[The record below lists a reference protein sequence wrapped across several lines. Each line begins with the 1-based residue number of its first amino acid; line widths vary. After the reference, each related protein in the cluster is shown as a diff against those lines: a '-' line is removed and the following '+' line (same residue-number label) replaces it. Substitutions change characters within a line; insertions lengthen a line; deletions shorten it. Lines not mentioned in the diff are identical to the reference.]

1 MHSSFSFY
9 SQPDLCEQPV
19 AYNGEVCFS
28 ELRYWQQCFSQ
39 QAATAGADIYLPSN
53 IDPKQVENTAMLYFL
68 RLPFLSP
75 SQQCETDL
83 KPFLCLYL
91 FGSCDLNNQSHH
103 ITQTDCERLRDRVC
117 AREWALAES
126 FLGSGVLPQCG
137 DFSSQEEVSCRGKA
151 IVDTDLG
158 RGLRGMKWMASHFYF
173 VRAHAV

>member
-1 MHSSFSFY
+1 M
-9 SQPDLCEQPV
+9 
-19 AYNGEVCFS
+19 
-28 ELRYWQQCFSQ
+28 
-39 QAATAGADIYLPSN
+39 
-53 IDPKQVENTAMLYFL
+53 
-68 RLPFLSP
+68 
-75 SQQCETDL
+75 
-83 KPFLCLYL
+83 
-91 FGSCDLNNQSHH
+91 
-103 ITQTDCERLRDRVC
+103 C

>member
-1 MHSSFSFY
+1 MA
-9 SQPDLCEQPV
+9 DLCEQPV

-39 QAATAGADIYLPSN
+39 QAATASADVYLPSN
-53 IDPKQVENTAMLYFL
+53 IDPKQVENTAMSYFL
-68 RLPFLSP
+68 HLPILSP
-75 SQQCETDL
+75 SRQCETDL

-91 FGSCDLNNQSHH
+91 FGSCDLNNQSRH
-103 ITQTDCERLRDRVC
+103 ITQADCERLRDRVC

-126 FLGSGVLPQCG
+126 FLGTGVLPQCG

-151 IVDTDLG
+151 IVETDLG

-173 VRAHAV
+173 IRAHAA